1 MVEEETV
8 LMRTQRE
15 PCFLSYSNPNKND
28 SVFAVL
34 FPRSDEAASDMLIP
48 DC

>member
-8 LMRTQRE
+8 LVGTQRE

-34 FPRSDEAASDMLIP
+34 IPRSDETASDMLTP